1 MAPRFEK
8 ITTPHQ
14 QNQVLAQ
21 TKPNLLFKSGH
32 GVCAPADTGCGLTKA
47 WNRSNSAL
55 HKTPASA
62 SKKEFKMGSFFHG

>member
-21 TKPNLLFKSGH
+21 TKPNLLFKSGERRLWQETS
-32 GVCAPADTGCGLTKA
+32 DS
-47 WNRSNSAL
+47 RSKSAL
-55 HKTPASA
+55 ERIAIWISPAPQPP
-62 SKKEFKMGSFFHG
+62 

>member
-21 TKPNLLFKSGH
+21 AEPNLLFKSGQRL
-32 GVCAPADTGCGLTKA
+32 PAVTATAFSLADAMRLK
-47 WNRSNSAL
+47 
-55 HKTPASA
+55 P
-62 SKKEFKMGSFFHG
+62 